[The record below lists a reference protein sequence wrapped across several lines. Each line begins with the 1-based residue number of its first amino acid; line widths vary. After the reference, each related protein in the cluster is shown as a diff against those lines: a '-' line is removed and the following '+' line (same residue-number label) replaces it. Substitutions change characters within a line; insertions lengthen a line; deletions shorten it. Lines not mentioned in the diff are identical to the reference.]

1 MRDVTTI
8 LVAWA
13 VSTVALFA
21 LLDWD
26 ESRLS
31 RDALADAWPPATR
44 TLAAA
49 YLGILVMPIH
59 IYRTRARRFVEP
71 AILRWTRRL
80 VGDGVATLLGRL
92 PSLLFEILLWLFL
105 TGPLA
110 VGVSL
115 LVDGVIEEAI
125 DLLPESAL
133 GWVLGAALSGF
144 AAAMITR
151 HRRRSA
157 PASSLPAR
165 S

>member
-31 RDALADAWPPATR
+31 RDALADAWPP
-44 TLAAA
+44 AA